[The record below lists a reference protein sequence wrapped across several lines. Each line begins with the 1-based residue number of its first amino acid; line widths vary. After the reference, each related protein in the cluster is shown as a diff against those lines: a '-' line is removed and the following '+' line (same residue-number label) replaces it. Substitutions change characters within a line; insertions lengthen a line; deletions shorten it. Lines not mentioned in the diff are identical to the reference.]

1 MIPVVA
7 RKLFLGVRIDP
18 ELRKTLEEIANDE
31 ERSVSQI
38 CELMLRKGIE
48 GYKREGA
55 NYLQRPL
62 RVQHKGNPE

>member
-1 MIPVVA
+1 VA